1 MGTWGPAIFSDDLAL
16 DVRGE
21 YRELIGQGVDPAE
34 ATRQLVG
41 EYQPDDD
48 PDGGHV
54 FWLALAAT
62 QWKLGR
68 LEDTVKARAL
78 QVIEDGTDLRGWEED
93 ATPQVVRKRRA
104 ALDKLRE
111 QLLSPQPPP
120 KHIRR
125 PYHEWTEWEVGD
137 VVSYRLLSGRYI
149 LLRVVGHDTSKW
161 ERGPIVEIV
170 DWVGDEP
177 PPPDA
182 IATLPARRPT
192 AKREERHLYSTR
204 FEVARWSKT
213 DYPADRLS
221 VVARGVPVAPW
232 PKVKRSHPDYSWSV
246 IWWKELDQ
254 VLREGFG
261 LE

>member
-1 MGTWGPAIFSDDLAL
+1 MGAWGPAIFSDDTAC
-16 DVRGE
+16 DVRDD
-21 YRELIGQGVDPAE
+21 YRELIGQGVTGTE
-34 ATRQLVG
+34 ATRRLVE
-41 EYQPDDD
+41 EYRPDDD
-48 PDGGHV
+48 PDDTG
-54 FWLALAAT
+54 FWLGLAAT

-78 QVIEDGTDLRGWEED
+78 QVIEDGTDLRHWED
-93 ATPQVVRKRRA
+93 ATPQDVRKRRA
-104 ALDKLRE
+104 ALDKLKE
-111 QLLSPQPPP
+111 QLLLPQPPP

-149 LLRVVGHDTSKW
+149 LLRVVGHDTSQW

-204 FEVARWSKT
+204 FEVARRSKT
-213 DYPADRLS
+213 DYPANRLS

-246 IWWKELDQ
+246 TWWKELDQ
-254 VLREGFG
+254 LLRGGFG